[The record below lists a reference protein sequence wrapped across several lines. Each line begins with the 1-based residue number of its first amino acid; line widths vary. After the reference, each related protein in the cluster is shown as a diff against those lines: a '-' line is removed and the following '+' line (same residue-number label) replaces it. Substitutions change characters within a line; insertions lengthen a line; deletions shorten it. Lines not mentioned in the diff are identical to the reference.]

1 MEKYYHAKAE
11 FSVDGAN
18 FSLVTQDLTRYSV
31 MRLRKVMQKHQDN
44 EPKVKVATREAV
56 SPRLDAINIGLLLLV
71 IVSVLVLVGRY
82 AGGM

>member
-1 MEKYYHAKAE
+1 
-11 FSVDGAN
+11 
-18 FSLVTQDLTRYSV
+18 
-31 MRLRKVMQKHQDN
+31 MQKHQDN
-44 EPKVKVATREAV
+44 EPKVKVATRETV

>member
-1 MEKYYHAKAE
+1 
-11 FSVDGAN
+11 
-18 FSLVTQDLTRYSV
+18 
-31 MRLRKVMQKHQDN
+31 MQKHQDN
-44 EPKVKVATREAV
+44 ELKVKVATREAV

>member
-1 MEKYYHAKAE
+1 
-11 FSVDGAN
+11 
-18 FSLVTQDLTRYSV
+18 